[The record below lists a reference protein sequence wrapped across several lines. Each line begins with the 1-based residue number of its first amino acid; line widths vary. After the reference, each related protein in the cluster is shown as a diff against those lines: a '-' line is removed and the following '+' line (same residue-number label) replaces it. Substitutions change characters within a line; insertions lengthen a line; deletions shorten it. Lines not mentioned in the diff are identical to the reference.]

1 MIDPSK
7 NGEGLPAG
15 DGTQVV
21 SHQQERTDTVVTSE
35 PGQDGQTVTEHAGS
49 TDEVTRVEGQP
60 APEGDS

>member
-7 NGEGLPAG
+7 NGDVPAG

-49 TDEVTRVEGQP
+49 TEEVTRVGP
-60 APEGDS
+60 AGPRGRLLS